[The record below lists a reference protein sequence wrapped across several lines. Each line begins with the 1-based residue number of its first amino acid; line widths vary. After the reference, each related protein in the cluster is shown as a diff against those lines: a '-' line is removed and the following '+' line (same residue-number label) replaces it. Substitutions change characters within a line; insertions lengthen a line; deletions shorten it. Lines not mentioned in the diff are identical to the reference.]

1 MGRERTIERT
11 AETGEE
17 RLYARFS
24 EDIGL
29 YVSMVL
35 RDDAVVSIRLSREE
49 PREEH
54 GTDHP
59 YLSRVIKHLHTGED
73 DLKDIPVDIQ
83 ASPFHRQVLD
93 ALRDIPPGEV
103 MTYGEVAGKLGHSR
117 AARAVGSACA
127 RNPVPIII
135 PCHRVVPASRG
146 LGNYSGGEGQDTKAA
161 ILTKEGALAKMKV
174 LKRDQARTLD
184 EHR

>member
-1 MGRERTIERT
+1 MDRKRTTERT
-11 AETGEE
+11 AEADEG

-24 EDIGL
+24 EDLGL
-29 YVSMVL
+29 YVNMVL
-35 RDDAVVSIRLSREE
+35 RDDAVVSVRLSGEE
-49 PREEH
+49 PTEEH

-59 YLSRVIKHLHTGED
+59 YLSRVIKHLSTGED

-93 ALRDIPPGEV
+93 ALRDIPPGEI
-103 MTYGEVAGKLGHSR
+103 MTYGDVARKLGHPR

-135 PCHRVVPASRG
+135 PCHRVVPASGR

-161 ILTKEGALAKMKV
+161 ILRKEGALDRMKGPERGS
-174 LKRDQARTLD
+174 KDA
-184 EHR
+184 

>member
-1 MGRERTIERT
+1 MDRKRTTERT
-11 AETGEE
+11 AEAAEE

-24 EDIGL
+24 EDLGL
-29 YVSMVL
+29 YVDMVL
-35 RDDAVVSIRLSREE
+35 RDDAVVSVRLSREE
-49 PREEH
+49 PTEEH
-54 GTDHP
+54 GTYHP
-59 YLSRVIKHLHTGED
+59 YLTRVIKHLSTGED

-103 MTYGEVAGKLGHSR
+103 MTYGEVARKLGHPR

-135 PCHRVVPASRG
+135 PCHRVVPASGR

-161 ILTKEGALAKMKV
+161 ILRKEGALGKMKGPEGGS
-174 LKRDQARTLD
+174 KEA
-184 EHR
+184 